1 MCMKC
6 EAIGCKS
13 GPHSLIIYRIL
24 NHFGFD
30 CRTAIALI
38 ASCFAVTWRSKRLS
52 VPVRSIMGNAH
63 TPPAIKYTDSDRA
76 GNSEGLVKRA
86 SIKSR
91 RGSRVKVLGLL
102 SQKKFP
108 KESITPTTSI
118 MGIPNEYSPGSLY
131 GDCIDESSQ
140 ESFGT
145 TQSSLR
151 KTKSKFFSKSTSSS
165 RNNDKL
171 FRNQQQQ
178 HNQSEHEA
186 AVNVP
191 RKQLL
196 SDKTETTHEN
206 VLPSSNYPTASHQ
219 QDRDIDLKSA
229 QLSEKEGK
237 SEKLD
242 CDEIKLKANQTITP
256 SAVRWKQGQNVN
268 AITRQMQHIA
278 ESANTVSISKSETL
292 QVEKKSMTS
301 ECCKSTKQATHVLL
315 VEHCPVLVLGGTTVL
330 YIEKCTVF
338 CLEDCA
344 VHVKNFTAVPLEDYT
359 VPPEAFA
366 VFLLEDL
373 QCLFLTI
380 LIPDCILQILENC
393 AMLRL

>member
-1 MCMKC
+1 
-6 EAIGCKS
+6 
-13 GPHSLIIYRIL
+13 
-24 NHFGFD
+24 
-30 CRTAIALI
+30 
-38 ASCFAVTWRSKRLS
+38 
-52 VPVRSIMGNAH
+52 MGNAH
-63 TPPAIKYTDSDRA
+63 APPAMKYTDSDRA

-145 TQSSLR
+145 TQSSLK
-151 KTKSKFFSKSTSSS
+151 KTKKSKFFSKSNSSS
-165 RNNDKL
+165 RNNDK
-171 FRNQQQQ
+171 FFENQQQQ
-178 HNQSEHEA
+178 QQQQQNNQSEHEA

-196 SDKTETTHEN
+196 SDKTETTYEN
-206 VLPSSNYPTASHQ
+206 VLPSSNYSSTSQQ

-229 QLSEKEGK
+229 QLSEKKGK

-242 CDEIKLKANQTITP
+242 CDEIKLKANQIITP
-256 SAVRWKQGQNVN
+256 PAVRWQQGQNVN
-268 AITRQMQHIA
+268 AITKQMQHIA

-301 ECCKSTKQATHVLL
+301 ECCKNTEQATH
-315 VEHCPVLVLGGTTVL
+315 G
-330 YIEKCTVF
+330 K
-338 CLEDCA
+338 
-344 VHVKNFTAVPLEDYT
+344 
-359 VPPEAFA
+359 FA
-366 VFLLEDL
+366 
-373 QCLFLTI
+373 
-380 LIPDCILQILENC
+380 
-393 AMLRL
+393 